1 MKPAAEMRDGPSPV
15 NGSSED
21 DYNGRPRPA
30 RRGGRARQRVLRT
43 TAVLPSLVTVLNG
56 LAGFAAIHFATKD
69 ALGQAQVGN
78 LARAVW
84 MIVIAMVFD
93 TLDGRL
99 ARITRRTSDFGGQLD
114 SLCDAISF
122 GVAPAMLMLRTVV
135 LTLRQIGV
143 AEHANLE
150 RVVWA
155 VAGVYVACSVLRLAR
170 FNVENEPDES
180 AHMDF
185 PGLPSPGAAAAVV
198 ALVLLFTNL
207 TNLDL
212 AGRWFLITTSMVLP
226 AVTLAVALLMV
237 SRVRYVH
244 IVNQYIRGKRSLWYL
259 VRLVTL
265 VLAVLWQPYIA
276 LAVIAIAYALSGPVG
291 SVWAKVRSSRKTP
304 AGAVREH
311 DP

>member
-1 MKPAAEMRDGPSPV
+1 MKPTAEIGEGPSPV
-15 NGSSED
+15 NGSPED
-21 DYNGRPRPA
+21 NYHGRTREA
-30 RRGGRARQRVLRT
+30 RRGRTRQRVLRS

-135 LTLRQIGV
+135 LTLRRIGV
-143 AEHANLE
+143 TEHANLE

-155 VAGVYVACSVLRLAR
+155 VAGVYVACAVLRLAR

-185 PGLPSPGAAAAVV
+185 PGLPSPGAAAAVI
-198 ALVLLFTNL
+198 AIVLLFTDLN
-207 TNLDL
+207 L
-212 AGRWFLITTSMVLP
+212 AGRWFLITTSVVLP

-291 SVWAKVRSSRKTP
+291 SVRAKVHSSRKTP
-304 AGAVREH
+304 ARAVREH